1 LQRRLR
7 ELQGNWDEDRLIEKN
22 AGEFRK
28 IIYYCFYAQKIYQY
42 SCFIPYFSI
51 LMAEAKQIGEWEF
64 WPIYEGLKW
73 KEAED
78 FLMEKKTW
86 EMKWAYTFEK
96 RPVDLVWGHY
106 NVWRGIGIWLA
117 KIVAKHPEVL
127 WRIQQLIDELPLLN
141 MNRQEVILGNDDAR
155 AVIRL
160 QWNGEDKRWLMT
172 AYDLQ

>member
-1 LQRRLR
+1 
-7 ELQGNWDEDRLIEKN
+7 
-22 AGEFRK
+22 
-28 IIYYCFYAQKIYQY
+28 
-42 SCFIPYFSI
+42 
-51 LMAEAKQIGEWEF
+51 
-64 WPIYEGLKW
+64 
-73 KEAED
+73 
-78 FLMEKKTW
+78 MEKKTW